1 MTVPQTPASG
11 LPAGRERVDLLILG
25 GGVAGLSAAVSAAAG
40 EPGIGVVVVSKAAL
54 DQSATWWAQ
63 GGVAAVLDESEV
75 ERPGF
80 VDSVECHFD
89 DTIRAG
95 AGLCDA
101 GSVNVLVREGPG
113 RVRDLARMGAR
124 FDAGGDGR
132 WELAREGGHSVARV
146 VHSGGAATGAEVER
160 TLAATAGSLGV
171 HLVEGW
177 TAVDLKVAHGRCVGV
192 VFLTPSARLVEIRAS
207 HTLLAT
213 GGAGQIYPVTT
224 NPVSSTGDGIAMA
237 LRAGAMVADVEF
249 VQFHPTALHVPSPL
263 GPRVLLS
270 EALRGEGAVLRDLGG
285 ERFVDELAPRDIV
298 AAAVAERIRAA
309 SAGHVWLDVSGVED
323 FAGRFATLAAR
334 VGEAGIDPQKQWLPV
349 APAAHY
355 MCGGVM
361 TDLDGAT
368 TIPGLWAAGETA
380 CSGVHGA
387 NRLASNS
394 LLEGMVFAVR
404 AVESI
409 LAGKDTPEPTG
420 VLGPVIDS
428 KPADE
433 ASPAIEARSL
443 SRPDRGRLLSEGA
456 TVAMAG
462 LPGDGPTWDSDA
474 DSSARSTPTGALG
487 DARRRLSAAMFAGAG
502 VLRSASSLAD
512 AAAAVQAVRSEVSGG
527 GSAPPSG
534 PSGPSGLE
542 AGAVEVLNL
551 AEVAAAV
558 VAGATARTESRGG
571 HRRSDYPVADDNMLC
586 RFVQ

>member
-1 MTVPQTPASG
+1 MPLRQT
-11 LPAGRERVDLLILG
+11 PAGRERLDLLILG
-25 GGVAGLSAAVSAAAG
+25 GGVAGLSAAVSAARA
-40 EPGIGVVVVSKAAL
+40 EPGLRVAVVSKASL

-63 GGVAAVLDESEV
+63 GGVAAVLSDSEV

-80 VDSVECHFD
+80 VDSVESHFQ
-89 DTIRAG
+89 DTMRAG

-101 GSVNVLVREGPG
+101 GSVKVLVTEGPE

-124 FDAGGDGR
+124 FDAGGEGR

-160 TLAATAGSLGV
+160 TLVATAGSLGAQ
-171 HLVEGW
+171 LFEGW
-177 TAVDLKVAHGRCVGV
+177 MAVDLEVAGGRCVGA
-192 VFLTPSARLVEIRAS
+192 VFLTPAAQLVKVTAA

-213 GGAGQIYPVTT
+213 GGAGQLYPVTT
-224 NPVSSTGDGIAMA
+224 NPLESTGDGIAMA
-237 LRAGAMVADVEF
+237 LRAGAAVADVEF

-270 EALRGEGAVLRDLGG
+270 EALRGEGAVLRDLDG
-285 ERFVDELAPRDIV
+285 ERFVDEMAPRDIV
-298 AAAVAERIRAA
+298 AAAVAERIRSSA
-309 SAGHVWLDVSGVED
+309 AGHVWLDVSGVEN

-334 VGEAGIDPQKQWLPV
+334 VGEAGLDPARQWLPV

-394 LLEGMVFAVR
+394 LLEGMVFASR
-404 AVESI
+404 AVRSI
-409 LAGKDTPEPTG
+409 LSGKETPEPTG
-420 VLGPVIDS
+420 VLGPLLNPNPSDDAALAIDT
-428 KPADE
+428 
-433 ASPAIEARSL
+433 RSL
-443 SRPDRGRLLSEGA
+443 LRPDRGRPLYDNSAAEAVTVPPDSTAVDLGA
-456 TVAMAG
+456 DSCASS
-462 LPGDGPTWDSDA
+462 GPTGELA
-474 DSSARSTPTGALG
+474 DL
-487 DARRRLSAAMFAGAG
+487 RRRLGIAMFDGAG
-502 VLRSASSLAD
+502 VLRDAASLAEAQAAVRTVFSAFGGPGSGPPVSD
-512 AAAAVQAVRSEVSGG
+512 AA
-527 GSAPPSG
+527 
-534 PSGPSGLE
+534 
-542 AGAVEVLNL
+542 AVEVLNL
-551 AEVAAAV
+551 AEVAAAL

-571 HRRSDYPVADDNMLC
+571 HRRSDYPIADDNMLC